1 MSDFLSSSSL
11 LIAASASTGSI
22 SISVTSSWS
31 LVEADSFSVDGSKDG
46 ATRGVDERADM
57 GAGVASSV

>member
-1 MSDFLSSSSL
+1 MSEFLSSSSL
-11 LIAASASTGSI
+11 LIPASA

-31 LVEADSFSVDGSKDG
+31 LLEADSFSVDGSKDG
-46 ATRGVDERADM
+46 AMRGVDEGADM